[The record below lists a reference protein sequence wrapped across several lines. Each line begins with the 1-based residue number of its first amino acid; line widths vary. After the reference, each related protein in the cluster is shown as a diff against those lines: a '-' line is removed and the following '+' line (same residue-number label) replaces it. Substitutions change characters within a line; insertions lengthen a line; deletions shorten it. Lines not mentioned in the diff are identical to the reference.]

1 MLRRFFRQRLAF
13 TLIELLVVIAI
24 IAILIG
30 LLLPAVQKV
39 REAAARSSCQ
49 NNLKQLAL
57 AVHSFHDARKFL
69 PRSCMG
75 ALASPPANT
84 TAPNQWSW
92 IAQTLPYI
100 EQSAIYTQGG
110 IANNGPINALL
121 PDGTPACSKVIP
133 SLLCPADGDGNKVFT
148 DRNNTSGLAM
158 GPTNYQGVSGSN
170 WSWGDARWSSVGVPQ
185 ANNSG
190 LDNGNGIFYRTD
202 GLPTAAPKLNLVA
215 ITDGSSNTY
224 MIGEALPTKN
234 NHCAWAFWNYATAT
248 CAIYPNSKTA
258 AGAEFAFND
267 WPNVYSFRSN
277 HTGGVQFAMGDG
289 SVRFVSDSINI
300 LVYRA
305 LATRA
310 GNEAVSNSE

>member
-1 MLRRFFRQRLAF
+1 MFRRLFRQRLAF

-57 AVHSFHDARKFL
+57 AAHSYHDANKGL
-69 PRSCMG
+69 PRSGGIG
-75 ALASPPANT
+75 AAFNATSPNC
-84 TAPNQWSW
+84 WSW
-92 IAQTLPYI
+92 IARTLPYI
-100 EQSAIYTQGG
+100 EQAALYKQGN
-110 IANNGPINALL
+110 IASTTSTMNSSLL
-121 PDGTPACSKVIP
+121 PDGTRTCSAIIP
-133 SLLCPADGDGNKVFT
+133 SLLCPADGEGNKLFT
-148 DRNNTSGLAM
+148 DRNNTGGVPM
-158 GPTNYQGVSGSN
+158 GPTNYQGVAGSN
-170 WSWGDARWSSVGVPQ
+170 WQWGDARWNPVSLPGGSRD
-185 ANNSG
+185 G
-190 LDNGNGIFYRTD
+190 LDAGNGIFFRRD
-202 GLPTAAPKLNLVA
+202 GLPTAAPKLNLPG
-215 ITDGSSNTY
+215 ITDGTSNTY

-234 NHCAWAFWNYATAT
+234 NHCAWAFFNYATAT
-248 CAIYPNSKTA
+248 CAIYPNNRTP
-258 AGAEFAFND
+258 AGLEYGLRD

-277 HTGGVQFAMGDG
+277 HTGGVQFALGDG